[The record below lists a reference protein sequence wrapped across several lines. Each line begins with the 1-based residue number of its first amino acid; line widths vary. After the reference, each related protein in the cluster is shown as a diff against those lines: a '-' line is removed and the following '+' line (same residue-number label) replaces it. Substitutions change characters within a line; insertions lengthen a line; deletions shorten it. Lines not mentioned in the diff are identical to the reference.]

1 MSSLWK
7 KLGPL
12 TNNSLR
18 LKQETRFTLLYGPDT
33 IHSDWQSCSF
43 NSSNNENWNWSSARP
58 SKFVYDATHLN
69 IGVQHE
75 VWMLCNEHGWL
86 LLDWLYRYTSYL
98 PPQHFPDTW
107 SWPIQCREKKKKR
120 FKIFEIISRKSSKR
134 VFIAIWCQVV
144 PSAVVADGVVI
155 ALIKEAKAH
164 FEKSRFINLTTIVLM
179 TNRNLSR
186 IDLK

>member
-1 MSSLWK
+1 MRSECCAMNMDGYCWT
-7 KLGPL
+7 GYTGIHL
-12 TNNSLR
+12 TYLHSTFR
-18 LKQETRFTLLYGPDT
+18 IRGRGLY
-33 IHSDWQSCSF
+33 
-43 NSSNNENWNWSSARP
+43 NAAR
-58 SKFVYDATHLN
+58 
-69 IGVQHE
+69 
-75 VWMLCNEHGWL
+75 
-86 LLDWLYRYTSYL
+86 
-98 PPQHFPDTW
+98 
-107 SWPIQCREKKKKR
+107 KKKKR